1 MLDQERLSGVS
12 PMELNERE
20 RVQEVCRQRL
30 PALGQSVKQPERP
43 VGPLVEHRSGGGQQQ
58 KAPIRGTGRY
68 SLLGDRKSTRLN
80 SSHVEISY
88 AVFCLKKK
96 KKTKTLPPTIKKNTT
111 TPRCT

>member
-68 SLLGDRKSTRLN
+68 SLLGKWQKTRPGGCVHEGREQAIRPDLDRVR
-80 SSHVEISY
+80 VGE
-88 AVFCLKKK
+88 
-96 KKTKTLPPTIKKNTT
+96 
-111 TPRCT
+111 